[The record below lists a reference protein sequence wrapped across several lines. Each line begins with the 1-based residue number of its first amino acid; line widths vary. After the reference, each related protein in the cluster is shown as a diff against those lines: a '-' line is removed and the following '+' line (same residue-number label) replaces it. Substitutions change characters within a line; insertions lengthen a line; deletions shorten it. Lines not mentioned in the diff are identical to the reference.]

1 MLQIISIPLGWIM
14 SRIYDFVGNYG
25 ITLILFTFVTKLLMM
40 PLTINQ
46 KKSMI
51 RMNAFQ
57 PLIQNIQKKY
67 ANDTQKQNEE
77 LARLQQE
84 HGFSMTSGCLP
95 LAIQMPILFGL
106 IDVIYKPLRYMLSV
120 PNALIGDV
128 KNPGALWEITEKM
141 VGTMSRYTPQ
151 TDIIK
156 SIQSNPSAFS
166 SVLEADVL
174 SKIQAFDLTFLG
186 MDLTSTPSLKVF
198 NTLLLIPV
206 LSVAFMIIQQLVT
219 MKLSGQKGGGGQQMT
234 MLAFSVL
241 MFGYFS
247 FVIPAGVSIYW
258 IFSSVFGI
266 IQEIVIS
273 FFINPEKEKQK
284 IEEEI
289 MEARRIRK
297 EEEKARRA
305 KQKVAKGDKYV
316 EEVIEDKEQAEKIR
330 QRLERARALDREKY
344 GE

>member
-25 ITLILFTFVTKLLMM
+25 VTLILFTLVTKLLMM

-84 HGFSMTSGCLP
+84 HGFSTTSGCLP
-95 LAIQMPILFGL
+95 VAIQMPILFGL
-106 IDVIYKPLRYMLSV
+106 IDVIYKPLRYMLGV
-120 PNALIGDV
+120 PTALIGDV
-128 KNPGALWEITEKM
+128 KNPGVLWEITEKM

-174 SKIQAFDLTFLG
+174 SKIQTFDLTFLG

-297 EEEKARRA
+297 EEEKTRRA

>member
-25 ITLILFTFVTKLLMM
+25 ITLILFTLVTKLLMM

-106 IDVIYKPLRYMLSV
+106 IDVIYKPLRYMLGV

-128 KNPGALWEITEKM
+128 KNPGVLWEITEKM

-206 LSVAFMIIQQLVT
+206 LSVAFMIIQQIVT

>member
-25 ITLILFTFVTKLLMM
+25 VTLILFTFVTKLLMM

-67 ANDTQKQNEE
+67 ANDPQKQNEE

-106 IDVIYKPLRYMLSV
+106 IDVIYKPLRYMLGV
-120 PNALIGDV
+120 PTALIGDV
-128 KNPGALWEITEKM
+128 KNPGVLWEITEKM

-219 MKLSGQKGGGGQQMT
+219 MKLSGQTGGGGQQMT

-297 EEEKARRA
+297 EEEKTRRA

-330 QRLERARALDREKY
+330 QRLERARTLDREKY

>member
-25 ITLILFTFVTKLLMM
+25 ITLILFTLVTKLLMM

-106 IDVIYKPLRYMLSV
+106 IDVIYKPLRYMLGV

-128 KNPGALWEITEKM
+128 KNPGVLWEITEKM

-206 LSVAFMIIQQLVT
+206 LSVAFMIIQQIVT

-273 FFINPEKEKQK
+273 LFINPEKEKQK